1 VADSGDAVAPGD
13 APLPQDSQS
22 YQHNVDPMESLP
34 RLAAVIERQRREL
47 ALARADGQAAD
58 LAAMARGV
66 LMERDGLTAT
76 TAARQLADMSAAAG
90 IPVTEMAAAV
100 LRQEPLSSPG
110 LRPSELL
117 EPPWPADSGDQ
128 ALTAGERPDPADD
141 PLAVAAAVRS
151 RDGAELVGAL
161 AGQLAPRFGVS
172 AVAVWLLEADGAL
185 ELLGAD
191 GLSGTDSSRWRRLPP
206 QLDCPEQR
214 VAATATDLWW
224 ESGPPPGDPVA
235 VAAPWGHGAARAVLG
250 LWDRAGTL
258 IGVAEAW
265 WGTSRREFDAD
276 TRDRLSAVV
285 AGFADVLGVRLGS
298 GPIGSVS
305 PSPVV
310 FATLAQITD
319 SALVVRPL
327 RGARG
332 EVTDFAIVYLSP
344 GYADP
349 AGRPAAEIAP
359 LTLLEAYPRSTSG
372 DGLFARALRVLASGR
387 AEHAPGLVTAPL
399 ADGGNL
405 ADGANTA
412 VLADL
417 HAVPFFAG
425 VLFTWRVPGEAELVA
440 EVLEH
445 AQRLGS
451 LGGWEELFAAGT
463 VRWTRDAFALF
474 GLDPA
479 QASPIP
485 IEALHSFVIAADRAP
500 VRRFQE
506 QLLQRREPAVAV
518 FRVVR
523 PGTSVIRQLRVFA
536 EPVLAGDTLVALRGA
551 FQDVSVQYHT
561 QVALAATRDQLADSE
576 QRAAEE
582 HQLALRL
589 QQAIMAQDEPPVD
602 AAGVDVAVRYRPA
615 ETGHLV
621 GGDWYDVLPLPDN
634 DILLV
639 VGDIT
644 GHGIDAV
651 TGMIAARNALRGL
664 AATGAGPA
672 ELLRHLNYA
681 ACHLTE
687 GIAGTVVC
695 GKYEPRTRMLRWA
708 RAGHLPPVLVRD
720 GKGQALPLPEGVL
733 LGLDPTARYEE
744 ASTQLRVD
752 DTLLLF
758 TDGLIERRS
767 GSISDLLREFTQAAA
782 PAGPNARSHADRI
795 LGSAL
800 SDTGDDACLVV
811 VRIQLSGRR
820 RRRGMSGDQQ
830 EGVKDAPPVRFGEVP
845 AHRLRERRQGG
856 HELGGEVL
864 GVQLERRGDGRGR
877 LAESGGASEPDQRGG
892 HFG

>member
-1 VADSGDAVAPGD
+1 
-13 APLPQDSQS
+13 
-22 YQHNVDPMESLP
+22 MESLP

-47 ALARADGQAAD
+47 ALARADAQAAD
-58 LAAMARGV
+58 VAAMARGV
-66 LMERDGLTAT
+66 LMERDGLSPM
-76 TAARQLADMSAAAG
+76 TAARQLADMAVAAG

-100 LRQEPLSSPG
+100 LRQEPLSAPG

-117 EPPWPADSGDQ
+117 EPPWPPDSADQ
-128 ALTAGERPDPADD
+128 APPSAGERPDAADD

-151 RDGAELVGAL
+151 RDGVELVGAL

-191 GLSGTDSSRWRRLPP
+191 GLSGTDTSRWRRLPP

-214 VAATATDLWW
+214 VAVTGTDLWW
-224 ESGPPPGDPVA
+224 ESGPPPGDQVA

-250 LWDRAGTL
+250 LWDRAGAL
-258 IGVAEAW
+258 FGVAEAW
-265 WGTSRREFDAD
+265 WGTSMREFDAD

-285 AGFADVLGVRLGS
+285 AGFTDVLGVRLGA
-298 GPIGSVS
+298 GPIGAVT
-305 PSPVV
+305 PSPAV
-310 FATLAQITD
+310 FATLAEITN

-327 RGARG
+327 RDTSA
-332 EVTDFAIVYLSP
+332 EVTDFAIMYMSP

-372 DGLFARALRVLASGR
+372 DGLFARAMRVLGSGQ

-399 ADGGNL
+399 ADGGNM
-405 ADGANTA
+405 A

-425 VLFTWRVPGEAELVA
+425 VLFTWRVPGEAEQVA

-451 LGGWEELFAAGT
+451 LGGWEEQFAAGT

-485 IEALHSFVIAADRAP
+485 IDALHSFVIAADRAP

-589 QQAIMAQDEPPVD
+589 QRAIMARDEPPVD
-602 AAGVDVAVRYRPA
+602 EAGVDVAVRYRPA
-615 ETGHLV
+615 EPGHLV

-695 GKYEPRTRMLRWA
+695 GQYEPRTRMLRWA

-733 LGLDPTARYEE
+733 LGLDPTAQYEE
-744 ASTQLRVD
+744 ASTQLRVG

-767 GSISDLLREFTQAAA
+767 GSISDMLLDFTLAAA
-782 PAGPNARSHADRI
+782 PAGPDARSHADRI
-795 LGSAL
+795 LSSAL

-811 VRIQLSGRR
+811 VRIQ
-820 RRRGMSGDQQ
+820 
-830 EGVKDAPPVRFGEVP
+830 
-845 AHRLRERRQGG
+845 
-856 HELGGEVL
+856 
-864 GVQLERRGDGRGR
+864 
-877 LAESGGASEPDQRGG
+877 
-892 HFG
+892 

>member
-1 VADSGDAVAPGD
+1 MAGSGDAVVPGD
-13 APLPQDSQS
+13 GPLPHDIQS
-22 YQHNVDPMESLP
+22 YQQDTDPMESLP

-47 ALARADGQAAD
+47 ALARAGGQAAD

-66 LMERDGLTAT
+66 LMERDGLSAT
-76 TAARQLADMSAAAG
+76 TAARQLTDMAAAAG

-100 LRQEPLSSPG
+100 LRQEP
-110 LRPSELL
+110 PSA
-117 EPPWPADSGDQ
+117 PDSDSGGQ
-128 ALTAGERPDPADD
+128 AGERLGAGEWLEPGQPLDTADD
-141 PLAVAAAVRS
+141 PLALAAAVRAK
-151 RDGAELVGAL
+151 DGVELVGAL
-161 AGQLAPRFGVS
+161 SGQLEPRFGVS

-185 ELLGAD
+185 ELLGAG
-191 GLSGTDSSRWRRLPP
+191 GLSGTDTSRWRRLPP

-214 VAATATDLWW
+214 VAATGTDLWW
-224 ESGPPPGDPVA
+224 EAGPPPQDKAA

-258 IGVAEAW
+258 FGVAEAW
-265 WGTSRREFDAD
+265 WGTTRREFDDD
-276 TRDRLSAVV
+276 TRERLSAVV
-285 AGFADVLGVRLGS
+285 AGFTDVLGVRLGS
-298 GPIGSVS
+298 GPIGSVT
-305 PSPVV
+305 PSSAV

-319 SALVVRPL
+319 SAMVVRPL
-327 RGARG
+327 RGASNT
-332 EVTDFAIVYLSP
+332 VTDFAIVYLSP

-387 AEHAPGLVTAPL
+387 AEHAPGLITAPL
-399 ADGGNL
+399 ADGANM
-405 ADGANTA
+405 AGANVA

-425 VLFTWRVPGEAELVA
+425 VLFTWRVPGEAEQVA
-440 EVLEH
+440 GVLEH

-451 LGGWEELFAAGT
+451 LGGWEEQFAAGT

-485 IEALHSFVIAADRAP
+485 VAALHNFVIAADRAS

-506 QLLQRREPAVAV
+506 QLLDRREPAVAV
-518 FRVVR
+518 FRIVR

-551 FQDVSVQYHT
+551 FQDVSVQYQT

-582 HQLALRL
+582 HQLAIRL
-589 QQAIMAQDEPPVD
+589 QRAIMAQDEPPVA

-615 ETGHLV
+615 EAGHLV
-621 GGDWYDVLPLPDN
+621 GGDWYDVLTLPNEDL
-634 DILLV
+634 LLV

-672 ELLRHLNYA
+672 ELLGHLNYA

-687 GIAGTVVC
+687 GIAGTVIC
-695 GKYEPRTRMLRWA
+695 GQYEPKTRMLRWA

-720 GKGQALPLPEGVL
+720 SRGRPLPLPEGVL
-733 LGLDPTARYEE
+733 LGLDPTAQYEE
-744 ASTQLRVD
+744 ASTQLRSG

-758 TDGLIERRS
+758 TDGLVEVRS
-767 GSISDLLREFTQAAA
+767 GSISDSLHDFALAAT
-782 PAGPNARSHADRI
+782 PAGPDARAHADRI
-795 LGSAL
+795 LSGAL

-811 VRIQLSGRR
+811 FRIQ
-820 RRRGMSGDQQ
+820 
-830 EGVKDAPPVRFGEVP
+830 
-845 AHRLRERRQGG
+845 
-856 HELGGEVL
+856 
-864 GVQLERRGDGRGR
+864 
-877 LAESGGASEPDQRGG
+877 
-892 HFG
+892 

>member
-1 VADSGDAVAPGD
+1 MAGSGDAVAPGD
-13 APLPQDSQS
+13 DPLPRNDQYYQD
-22 YQHNVDPMESLP
+22 NVDPMESLP
-34 RLAAVIERQRREL
+34 RLAAVIERQRRDL
-47 ALARADGQAAD
+47 TVARTDAQAAEI
-58 LAAMARGV
+58 AAMARGV
-66 LMERDGLTAT
+66 LMERDGLSAT
-76 TAARQLADMSAAAG
+76 TAARQLADMAAAAG
-90 IPVTEMAAAV
+90 IPLTEMAAAV
-100 LRQEPLSSPG
+100 LRQEPPAALDLGQSEVGSVKAPVSDGAGSSAD
-110 LRPSELL
+110 ELL
-117 EPPWPADSGDQ
+117 G
-128 ALTAGERPDPADD
+128 AGEWLEPGQRLDAADD
-141 PLAVAAAVRS
+141 PVAMAAAVRAK
-151 RDGAELVGAL
+151 DGVELVGAL
-161 AGQLAPRFGVS
+161 AGQLAPRFGAS
-172 AVAVWLLEADGAL
+172 AVAVWLLDADGAL
-185 ELLGAD
+185 ELLGQN
-191 GLSGTDSSRWRRLPP
+191 GLGGTDSSRWRRLPP

-214 VAATATDLWW
+214 VAATGTDLWW
-224 ESGPPPGDPVA
+224 EAGPPPGDQVA
-235 VAAPWGHGAARAVLG
+235 VAAPWGHGAARTVLG
-250 LWDRAGTL
+250 LWDRAGIL
-258 IGVAEAW
+258 FGVAEAW
-265 WGTSRREFDAD
+265 WGTSREFDSD
-276 TRDRLSAVV
+276 TRERLSAVV
-285 AGFADVLGVRLGS
+285 AGFTDVLGVRLGAA
-298 GPIGSVS
+298 PFGSVT
-305 PSPVV
+305 PSPAI
-310 FATLAQITD
+310 FATLGQITG
-319 SALVVRPL
+319 SALIVRPL
-327 RGARG
+327 RDDRG
-332 EVTDFAIVYLSP
+332 GITDFAIVYLSP

-349 AGRPAAEIAP
+349 AGRAGAAIAS

-372 DGLFARALRVLASGR
+372 DGLFARALRVLGSGH
-387 AEHAPGLVTAPL
+387 AEHVPGLVTAPL
-399 ADGGNL
+399 ADGGNES
-405 ADGANTA
+405 GNMA

-425 VLFTWRVPGEAELVA
+425 VLFTWRVPGEAEQVA

-451 LGGWEELFAAGT
+451 LGGWEEQFAAGT

-485 IEALHSFVIAADRAP
+485 VAALHSFVIAADRAP

-506 QLLQRREPAVAV
+506 QLLERREPAVAV
-518 FRVVR
+518 FRIVR

-589 QQAIMAQDEPPVD
+589 QRAIMAQDEPPVA

-615 ETGHLV
+615 EAGHLV
-621 GGDWYDVLPLPDN
+621 GGDWYDVLPLPNEDL
-634 DILLV
+634 LLV

-672 ELLRHLNYA
+672 ELLGHLNYA

-695 GKYEPRTRMLRWA
+695 GQYEPKTRMLRWA

-720 GKGQALPLPEGVL
+720 GAGRALPLPEGVL
-733 LGLDPTARYEE
+733 LGLDPTAQYEE
-744 ASTQLRVD
+744 ASTQLRVG

-758 TDGLIERRS
+758 TDGLVEQRS
-767 GSISDLLREFTQAAA
+767 GSISDALRDFALAAA
-782 PAGPNARSHADRI
+782 PAGPDARSHADRI

-811 VRIQLSGRR
+811 VRIQ
-820 RRRGMSGDQQ
+820 
-830 EGVKDAPPVRFGEVP
+830 
-845 AHRLRERRQGG
+845 
-856 HELGGEVL
+856 
-864 GVQLERRGDGRGR
+864 
-877 LAESGGASEPDQRGG
+877 
-892 HFG
+892 

>member
-310 FATLAQITD
+310 FATLAQIAD

-615 ETGHLV
+615 EAGHLV

-856 HELGGEVL
+856 HKLGGEVL